1 MKTRLMLLIS
11 ATLFAT
17 SLGFGQAQGGPAAPR
32 ATSAC
37 AGVWRGE
44 MDGLPAVILN
54 ITDESGSLS
63 GAMLFYLHERKTV
76 RDSWTS
82 TAGLPEPLFNIRS
95 SGQILQFEISHRRA
109 HPPRTLNDGPV
120 RFRLTVT
127 GPNRAE
133 LVREADANE
142 KAGPPLVMVRS
153 NY

>member
-1 MKTRLMLLIS
+1 MKIRWTLLTS
-11 ATLFAT
+11 ATFFAIA
-17 SLGFGQAQGGPAAPR
+17 LGFGQAQGGPADPS

-37 AGVWRGE
+37 VGVWRGE
-44 MDGLPAVILN
+44 MDGMPAVILN

-76 RDSWTS
+76 HDSWTS
-82 TAGLPEPLFNIRS
+82 TPGLPEPIFNLKS
-95 SGQILQFEISHRRA
+95 SGQILQFDVSHKRA
-109 HPPRTLNDGPV
+109 HPPRTSNDVPV

-133 LVREADANE
+133 LVREASADE